1 MELNGAVVLVTGASG
16 GIGLA
21 AARLMAAKGAKV
33 ALAARSAEAL
43 EQLSA
48 ELPGSLAVPTDMT
61 DEAAVRSMVRAVQ
74 DHYGRLDVLVNNA
87 GRGMHVP
94 FEQIDLA
101 GYRSLLE
108 LNVVSVVGAM
118 QAAIPGMRA
127 QGGGMVVNVSSGTTK
142 MILPGV
148 ATYSSSKH
156 ALNNLSHVAHAE
168 LAKDNIRV
176 SVVYP
181 FITETNFAAAA
192 SAGNPQPQSGRPSMP
207 GDTAEYAGGLIVEA
221 IETEQAEVYAEAVKR
236 MGQPRT

>member
-21 AARLMAAKGAKV
+21 AARLMAAKGVNV

-43 EQLSA
+43 EKLSA

-61 DEAAVRSMVRAVQ
+61 KEVAVRAMVNTVQ

-87 GRGMHVP
+87 GRGLHVP

-101 GYRSLLE
+101 EYRSLLE
-108 LNVVSVVGAM
+108 LNVVSVVNAM

-127 QGGGMVVNVSSGTTK
+127 QGGGMIVNVSSGTTK
-142 MILPGV
+142 MVLPGV
-148 ATYSSSKH
+148 AAYSSSKH
-156 ALNNLSHVAHAE
+156 ALNNLSHVARAE
-168 LAKDNIRV
+168 LAGDNIRV

-181 FITETNFAAAA
+181 YITETNFAAVA
-192 SAGNPQPQSGRPSMP
+192 SASSTQRQAGRPSMP

-236 MGQPRT
+236 MMQPRA